1 MGYCPRCGEHSPYR
15 EADPEQTHELPPI
28 RIRTGSRIVPL
39 PPDLEDG
46 ATIRY
51 AGCLFR
57 VRKEGDAYEL
67 VLLRVGHA

>member
-15 EADPEQTHELPPI
+15 DVDPEQTLDLPPI
-28 RIRTGSRIVPL
+28 RIPVGSRIVPL
-39 PPDLEDG
+39 PADIEDG
-46 ATIRY
+46 AAIRY

-57 VRKEGDAYEL
+57 VRRLGNRYEL